1 MNISGS
7 DVSKEAA
14 NMILLDDNFASTVK
28 GVKEGRQIFVNLK
41 RSIQY
46 TITHTTPEVVPQLLC
61 KSLVHRLTWSVR
73 VFIIVVDVI
82 IPIPL
87 PLSAILILVIGE
99 STVAVH
105 LAIIDEDHFRS
116 WFRTSCC
123 CMCHLTAILATFY
136 DKVDDTDLTRSCH
149 LHGTSPRRRTA

>member
-1 MNISGS
+1 MSLVKDLIFLTSQTCPGSWAHRWSVSALHYPLLLCSTKRHRTGDGVNDSPALKRADLGIAMNISGS

-61 KSLVHRLTWSVR
+61 ESPMHR
-73 VFIIVVDVI
+73 
-82 IPIPL
+82 
-87 PLSAILILVIGE
+87 
-99 STVAVH
+99 ST
-105 LAIIDEDHFRS
+105 
-116 WFRTSCC
+116 
-123 CMCHLTAILATFY
+123 
-136 DKVDDTDLTRSCH
+136 
-149 LHGTSPRRRTA
+149 

>member
-61 KSLVHRLTWSVR
+61 ASLSLMHRIMWFGYS
-73 VFIIVVDVI
+73 FFAVDVI

-99 STVAVH
+99 SNMTVS
-105 LAIIDEDHFRS
+105 FR
-116 WFRTSCC
+116 
-123 CMCHLTAILATFY
+123 H
-136 DKVDDTDLTRSCH
+136 
-149 LHGTSPRRRTA
+149 

>member
-46 TITHTTPEVVPQLLC
+46 VSVANPDTEWIVKINIDTPSHTPLL
-61 KSLVHRLTWSVR
+61 RL
-73 VFIIVVDVI
+73 
-82 IPIPL
+82 
-87 PLSAILILVIGE
+87 
-99 STVAVH
+99 
-105 LAIIDEDHFRS
+105 FR
-116 WFRTSCC
+116 
-123 CMCHLTAILATFY
+123 
-136 DKVDDTDLTRSCH
+136 RSC
-149 LHGTSPRRRTA
+149 S